1 MYARRGY
8 DAAMKYLSHYE
19 QRLARLFDFLREH
32 YVHAPDVYRLAE
44 EAHLSPWHLHR
55 LYHQV
60 MGETLHETVKRM
72 RLHRAAWLLLYSDRP
87 VAAVARECGYQGNAQ
102 SFARVF
108 RNAYGLTPHQFRRM
122 PRREFAVE
130 LVRLKALPL
139 LGLEHAGD
147 YQRLGESYVKLEAIL
162 RLRGLMPAEPRV
174 FALLHDDPGQVAEAE
189 LRSFIAVA
197 GLQAVDD
204 APLAASEVPRGRY
217 AMLHYDGVTADLDGV
232 FDWFCG
238 VWLAQTG
245 LKMVEDAPV
254 LIEFGARL
262 RGGAPYIGRCFLYIP
277 VLG

>member
-108 RNAYGLTPHQFRRM
+108 RAIAVRQSLRAGGASAEAVWRNVCNFYAQSRPAEAVWIIRKADSWEALRKGTDAAE
-122 PRREFAVE
+122 REFYRLWHEMLAFVTGGGQLPPAVE
-130 LVRLKALPL
+130 PAPRIGHKRERKPVNWAAIREAL
-139 LGLEHAGD
+139 
-147 YQRLGESYVKLEAIL
+147 
-162 RLRGLMPAEPRV
+162 
-174 FALLHDDPGQVAEAE
+174 
-189 LRSFIAVA
+189 
-197 GLQAVDD
+197 
-204 APLAASEVPRGRY
+204 
-217 AMLHYDGVTADLDGV
+217 
-232 FDWFCG
+232 
-238 VWLAQTG
+238 
-245 LKMVEDAPV
+245 
-254 LIEFGARL
+254 
-262 RGGAPYIGRCFLYIP
+262 GGAA
-277 VLG
+277 